1 MSIRSESSA
10 TCSNSSHWSTAL
22 PLTPNYF
29 PDPNEIPLPLPTR
42 SAGGKYAGEEEEAGR
57 MEVMVSEVGVDVD
70 ATPKRARRPHTPTPA
85 PVPAPIDSSSS
96 PSPYDVS
103 TPSPSPSPSIQHYS
117 SVLRETMRKHY
128 DEAYKRMT
136 TSGGKGMMAVDLSWD
151 DEDPIDRHV
160 RMAAYKQQA
169 EAKRQAAAAEAAR
182 ASLPQMD
189 TDPMLGK
196 PGPSSS
202 RLDHGLPPARPTLL
216 DFRGFS
222 HLSDRSASAAND
234 DTPGSIA
241 SEASFEAGS
250 TEDWADMYGAM
261 TPGVASVNTGNADR
275 SRSSDL
281 IATRMSL
288 ASISTD
294 STITSQSTASV
305 PAPMP
310 LPHAQNH
317 DQNLG
322 YAQPAAA
329 GTFQPLP
336 TPLPCSALASGYF
349 AIPTQTVPAPISRP
363 YGKRPTIGTRQR
375 SRNHPYAHAVERQK
389 ELSSQS
395 QSQSREEVPP
405 VPTPSPGVEELYP
418 ERSESEMMVLRAGLR
433 SQRTR
438 VGSRL

>member
-1 MSIRSESSA
+1 
-10 TCSNSSHWSTAL
+10 
-22 PLTPNYF
+22 
-29 PDPNEIPLPLPTR
+29 
-42 SAGGKYAGEEEEAGR
+42 
-57 MEVMVSEVGVDVD
+57 MEVMVSEVDVD
-70 ATPKRARRPHTPTPA
+70 ATPTRARRPHTPTPA
-85 PVPAPIDSSSS
+85 PAPAPIDSSSS

-169 EAKRQAAAAEAAR
+169 EAKRQAAAAEASASAMAR
-182 ASLPQMD
+182 ASLPPMD

-196 PGPSSS
+196 AGPSSS

-222 HLSDRSASAAND
+222 HLSDHSVSAAND

-241 SEASFEAGS
+241 SEASFEAAS

-261 TPGVASVNTGNADR
+261 TPGVVTGNADR

-294 STITSQSTASV
+294 STITSHSTATV
-305 PAPMP
+305 PMP
-310 LPHAQNH
+310 LHHTQSH
-317 DQNLG
+317 DQGLG
-322 YAQPAAA
+322 YA
-329 GTFQPLP
+329 QPLP

-349 AIPTQTVPAPISRP
+349 AIPTQTLPAPISRP
-363 YGKRPTIGTRQR
+363 YGKRPTLGTRQR

-389 ELSSQS
+389 ELS
-395 QSQSREEVPP
+395 REEVPP
-405 VPTPSPGVEELYP
+405 IPIPDPSPGVEELYP